1 MLINVSVIGFIA
13 LSAYWFGFKEGFFSG
28 VIHLA
33 CAIVAGAITFAFW
46 EPFAFLMLSTGFGEF
61 AWGVSMLS
69 LYCFSLIGLKIA
81 TNIAIPDRQNFPPT
95 IDSIGG
101 IAVGAIAGVIGVGVC
116 LIGVGFLPVG
126 SKLGGNLGE
135 LRTDSGRGQPA
146 AAGAIIP
153 PVHTWVEKFYGGL
166 SMGAFRPMVNP
177 QTLAMDYPGIAR
189 QSWSLQR
196 DSDALGRVE
205 LTVAPDDVEIGNP
218 YAGPVPGQSGEYY
231 IVPIKFL
238 KGSYHRGDRLV
249 VSSSQVK
256 LVGYPTAG
264 QTPEIAYPILWR
276 QGRSPIYRFD
286 DVSHYITNTAGEQ
299 TVDTL
304 IAFPKGDLKG
314 QVPKTLMLKGTR
326 FPLAAVTT
334 DSGSLASETT
344 SGSDLIDSSAPL
356 VPSPYIQLS
365 NDLLGVEFSKN
376 TKPSGITLDS
386 ERAVVA
392 GEGDVPS
399 QPMGIINKS
408 LKVNELYEPDG
419 TKIVRV
425 NVSRGKSPID
435 IWGDKN
441 EARNIEGTSAPLLL
455 VDSTGQTY
463 QPRGYLHKRE
473 LARLLSILLDPT
485 NGVRNLSELPSL
497 STAGKDQLELVF
509 IIPEGRKIIGLKLG
523 DTTVARF
530 NFTAATPGR

>member
-28 VIHLA
+28 VVHLA
-33 CAIVAGAITFAFW
+33 CAIASGAIAFAFW
-46 EPFAFLMLSTGFGEF
+46 EPFAFVMLSTGFGEF

-81 TNIAIPDRQNFPPT
+81 TNLAIPERQNFPPT

-101 IAVGAIAGVIGVGVC
+101 LTVGALAGVIGAGVC

-126 SKLGGNLGE
+126 SKLGGTLGQ
-135 LRTDSGRGQPA
+135 LRTDNGRGQPA
-146 AAGAIIP
+146 AASAIIP
-153 PVHTWVEKFYGGL
+153 PVHTWMEKFYGGL
-166 SMGAFRPMVNP
+166 STGAFRPIVNP
-177 QTLAMDYPGIAR
+177 QTLAKDYPDIAG
-189 QSWSLQR
+189 QSWSLHR
-196 DSDALGRVE
+196 DTDALGRVE
-205 LTVAPDDVEIGNP
+205 LTVAPDDVEIGDP
-218 YAGPVPGQSGEYY
+218 YLGPVPGQPGEYY
-231 IVPIKFL
+231 IVPVKFM

-264 QTPEIAYPILWR
+264 QTPEIAFPLLWR
-276 QGRSPIYRFD
+276 QGRSPIYKFD

-304 IAFPKGDLKG
+304 IAFPKGDLGG
-314 QVPKTLMLKGTR
+314 QPPKTLMLKGTR

-334 DSGSLASETT
+334 DGGALASETT
-344 SGSDLIDSSAPL
+344 SGSDLIDSSAPM
-356 VPSPYIQLS
+356 VPAPYIKLA

-399 QPMGIINKS
+399 QATGIINKS

-425 NVSRGKSPID
+425 NISRGKSPID
-435 IWGDKN
+435 VWGDKSD
-441 EARNIEGTSAPLLL
+441 ARNTEGTSAPLLL

-463 QPRGYLHKRE
+463 QARGYLHKRE
-473 LARLLSILLDPT
+473 LARLLSIFLDT
-485 NGVRNLSELPSL
+485 TEGVKNLSEIPSL
-497 STAGKDQLELVF
+497 STAGKDQLELIFVV
-509 IIPEGRKIIGLKLG
+509 PEGRKIIGLKLG
-523 DTTVARF
+523 ETTIARF
-530 NFTAATPGR
+530 DFTAARNR